1 MVLLEVEE
9 EDRMKGK
16 VLAEA
21 AEKKEKEKTQ
31 RKVQNILSQLQHY
44 DAL

>member
-21 AEKKEKEKTQ
+21 EEQEVKERTR

>member
-21 AEKKEKEKTQ
+21 EEKKAKEKTR